1 MSQVFLHIV
10 NISISASVVIIAVL
24 VLRSLL
30 KKAPKWTAVLLWSIV
45 AIRLI

>member
-10 NISISASVVIIAVL
+10 NISISASVVIVAVL

-30 KKAPKWTAVLLWSIV
+30 KKAPK
-45 AIRLI
+45 